1 MQNDRIQGILFD
13 AEMVVR
19 FDILTPQHNQKSIDA
34 FKSFKTFKKF
44 KGKLNKNKIVTESL
58 RYELM
63 QDSHSY
69 TTIRPSLRRTHA
81 KIVREK

>member
-13 AEMVVR
+13 AEMIVR
-19 FDILTPQHNQKSIDA
+19 FDMLTPDLSQKPTNV
-34 FKSFKTFKKF
+34 FKTFKKF
-44 KGKLNKNKIVTESL
+44 RVQRNKNKIVTDRL

-69 TTIRPSLRRTHA
+69 TTIRPMSGRHTITLKKR
-81 KIVREK
+81 